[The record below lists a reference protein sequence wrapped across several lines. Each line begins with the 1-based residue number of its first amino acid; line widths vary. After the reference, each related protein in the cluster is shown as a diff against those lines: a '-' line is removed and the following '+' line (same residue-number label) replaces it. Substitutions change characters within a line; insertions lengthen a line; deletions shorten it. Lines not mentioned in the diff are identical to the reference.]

1 MDPLTLF
8 ALANTAVAAVKKG
21 CQLYK
26 DIKGA
31 AGDVKAVL
39 KDLDEQFSKAH
50 PPGTPVSVEV
60 KNQFIQEKNRVIE
73 LNRRDG
79 ETTGIYQE
87 LANYL
92 GDFFDNM
99 TKCIAVIEEEE
110 RKNREEIYE
119 GEDSLGRRALQLV
132 IMKKQL
138 EQMKVELRE
147 MMVYQAPPELGGLWT
162 DVSEMM
168 EAMGGQQ
175 KILLTRKIRE
185 DERKIL
191 RRRQKFKMYMT
202 ELSYGGVAFVLVITM
217 IILMTWVSYDRRQR
231 WPDLEPAI
239 LAQKR
244 EERRRQHLLELKEFE
259 EQQTASDRAFNQ
271 REQNF
276 IKTQRANEETQ
287 NEDKSVE

>member
-1 MDPLTLF
+1 
-8 ALANTAVAAVKKG
+8 
-21 CQLYK
+21 
-26 DIKGA
+26 
-31 AGDVKAVL
+31 
-39 KDLDEQFSKAH
+39 
-50 PPGTPVSVEV
+50 
-60 KNQFIQEKNRVIE
+60 
-73 LNRRDG
+73 
-79 ETTGIYQE
+79 
-87 LANYL
+87 
-92 GDFFDNM
+92 
-99 TKCIAVIEEEE
+99 
-110 RKNREEIYE
+110 
-119 GEDSLGRRALQLV
+119 
-132 IMKKQL
+132 
-138 EQMKVELRE
+138 MKVELRE

-185 DERKIL
+185 DERRIV

-259 EQQTASDRAFNQ
+259 EQQAASDRAFNQ